1 MSNRTTAS
9 LSVRDTLR
17 GRRRIYTT
25 KKEITRDN
33 LLEVLSNAFGV
44 HIQNQTEI
52 QYLFDYELG
61 EQPLQREKIVR
72 PEVDVKIS
80 ENAANYV
87 VEFKKGYFWG
97 IPPVLIQHADKEMRK
112 ENDAKS
118 DDLGISALNEMFL
131 NALDISYENQIL
143 GDFVEKCGIGHRLV
157 EVKTEFDEEDSKY
170 ALVNLYTL
178 DSRYAFCIYNQGV
191 GQKKVLGVTYVK
203 GEDDRYHFTCYTD
216 KKVYELVGLGTDVEI
231 KESVNVL
238 GMIPVIE
245 YNRAIDRTGCFERHI
260 SYMDGLNI
268 LVSDLAN
275 DTAQTVQQIWWGND
289 VSFTQP
295 DGTEKKPESGDW
307 VLTYSGTEKN
317 PKIQPLSSGLDTAA
331 TLSAIS
337 FEWNR
342 LLQKCKVPIQQESVG
357 GGSTGTATSM
367 ASGWQTAEVDALR
380 EESVV
385 SRGFKEELRLILRAI
400 KLVPSRV
407 LDEDS
412 PLRTVRA
419 ADVDFHFNRNR
430 NYDLSIKANTMATLI
445 NAGMHGRHA
454 IKLSEISPDAETV
467 WNDSKAIIEQKQHKM
482 FADDPVSVSSNKASD
497 GTKVKS
503 DTVNEDRTLQ
513 DSSDQTSNSPFLGNI
528 NTNQN

>member
-1 MSNRTTAS
+1 MSNRTIES
-9 LSVRDTLR
+9 LSVRNKLR

-72 PEVDVKIS
+72 KEIDVQIS

-112 ENDAKS
+112 ESDAKS

-178 DSRYAFCIYNQGV
+178 DSRYAFCVYNQGV

-216 KKVYELVGLGTDVEI
+216 RKVYELTGLGTDVEI

-317 PKIQPLSSGLDTAA
+317 PKIQPLSSGLNTAA

-357 GGSTGTATSM
+357 GGSTGTATS
-367 ASGWQTAEVDALR
+367 
-380 EESVV
+380 
-385 SRGFKEELRLILRAI
+385 RL
-400 KLVPSRV
+400 
-407 LDEDS
+407 
-412 PLRTVRA
+412 
-419 ADVDFHFNRNR
+419 
-430 NYDLSIKANTMATLI
+430 
-445 NAGMHGRHA
+445 GR
-454 IKLSEISPDAETV
+454 PM
-467 WNDSKAIIEQKQHKM
+467 W
-482 FADDPVSVSSNKASD
+482 
-497 GTKVKS
+497 
-503 DTVNEDRTLQ
+503 R
-513 DSSDQTSNSPFLGNI
+513 
-528 NTNQN
+528 

>member
-1 MSNRTTAS
+1 MSNRTIES
-9 LSVRDTLR
+9 LPNVRNNLR

-25 KKEITRDN
+25 EKEITRDN
-33 LLEVLSNAFGV
+33 LLKVLSNAFGV
-44 HIQNQTEI
+44 HLLNQTEI
-52 QYLFDYELG
+52 QFLFDYELG
-61 EQPLQREKIVR
+61 DQPLQREKIVR
-72 PEVDVKIS
+72 ADVDIKIS

-97 IPPVLIQHADKEMRK
+97 TPPVLIQHADKEGRN
-112 ENDAKS
+112 ESSDPKS
-118 DDLGISALNEMFL
+118 DDLGISALNEMLL

-143 GDFVEKCGIGHRLV
+143 GDFVEKCGIGHRLI
-157 EVKTEFDEEDSKY
+157 EVKTDFGEEESKY

-178 DSRYAFCIYNQGV
+178 DSRYAFCVYNQGV

-203 GEDDRYHFTCYTD
+203 DSDGKYHYTCYTD
-216 KKVYELVGLGTDVEI
+216 KKVYELTGLGTDVSI

-342 LLQKCKVPIQQESVG
+342 LLQKCKVPIQQESLG
-357 GGSTGTATSM
+357 GGSTGQATSM
-367 ASGWQTAEVDALR
+367 ASGWNMAEVDAAR
-380 EESVV
+380 EEGVV

-400 KLVPSRV
+400 KLVPSRI
-407 LDEDS
+407 LEEDS

-419 ADVDFHFNRNR
+419 SDVDFHFNRNK

-467 WNDSKAIIEQKQHKM
+467 WNDSAEIIQMKQHKM
-482 FADDPVSVSSNKASD
+482 FADDPTSTSTS
-497 GTKVKS
+497 TS
-503 DTVNEDRTLQ
+503 DTSLKADTINEDRTLQ
-513 DSSDQTSNSPFLGNI
+513 DISDQGSNSPFIGGL
-528 NTNQN
+528 NTGQS